1 MMADKPLTGLRV
13 LDMSR
18 ILAGPWTGQ
27 MLADLGAEVI
37 KIERPGVGDEG
48 RTFGPVFLKDRDG
61 RDTRESCMYLSA
73 NRNKKS
79 ITVDLAKPEGQRVVR
94 ELAAQSDVVL
104 ENYRVGTLAKYGLD
118 YASLSALNPKLVYC
132 SITGFGQTGPYR
144 DRPGYDAIF
153 QAIGGLMSV
162 TGEADDKPGGG
173 PMKVGPSIIDVVTA
187 LFASVAVVSALYNRD
202 ANGGRGQHI
211 DMALLDS
218 GIAVL
223 THAAMH
229 YLVSGEAPR
238 RRGTEGNGGMPTGM
252 YRCADGQIMISV
264 GNNEQFA
271 RLCAALHLPPLEQD
285 PRFDSNAGRVANR
298 FDLVAILE
306 AAFAQWPIADIVAAL
321 DIAGVP
327 AGPVNTLPQVFAD
340 PQVQA
345 RGMQIEVEHPL
356 SGLLKLVANP
366 IRFSETK
373 LDTYVAPPLLGQ
385 HTEEVLAGLLGMSA
399 ADIGRLRDARVV

>member
-1 MMADKPLTGLRV
+1 MGEKLLSGKRV
-13 LDMSR
+13 LDLSR

-37 KIERPGVGDEG
+37 KIERPGQGDEG

-61 RDTRESCMYLSA
+61 KDTCESCMYLSA
-73 NRNKKS
+73 NRNKRS
-79 ITVDLAKPEGQRVVR
+79 VTVDLSKPEGQHIVR
-94 ELAAQSDVVL
+94 ELAAMSDVVL

-118 YASLSALNPKLVYC
+118 YAALSALNPKLVYC

-162 TGEADDKPGGG
+162 TGEADNLPGGG

-187 LFASVAVVSALYNRD
+187 LFSSVAVVSALYHRD
-202 ANGGRGQHI
+202 AKGGNGQHI

-238 RRGTEGNGGMPTGM
+238 RRGTQGNGGMPTRM
-252 YRCADGQIMISV
+252 FSCSDGRIMISV
-264 GNNEQFA
+264 GNNDQFA
-271 RLCAALHLPPLEQD
+271 RLCAALGLPALEQD
-285 PRFDSNAGRVANR
+285 KRFDSNAMRVQNR
-298 FDLVAILE
+298 AALVPILE
-306 AAFAQWPIADIVAAL
+306 SAFAAWKIADIVAAL
-321 DIAGVP
+321 DVASVP
-327 AGPVNTLPQVFAD
+327 AGPVNDMPQVFAD
-340 PQVQA
+340 PQVKA
-345 RGMQIEVEHPL
+345 RGMQIDVPHPL
-356 SGLLKLVANP
+356 SNLLSLVANP

-373 LDTYVAPPLLGQ
+373 LDRYDPPPLLGQ
-385 HTEEVLAGLLGMSA
+385 HTEEVLSGLLGMA
-399 ADIGRLRDARVV
+399 QDGIARLRATKII